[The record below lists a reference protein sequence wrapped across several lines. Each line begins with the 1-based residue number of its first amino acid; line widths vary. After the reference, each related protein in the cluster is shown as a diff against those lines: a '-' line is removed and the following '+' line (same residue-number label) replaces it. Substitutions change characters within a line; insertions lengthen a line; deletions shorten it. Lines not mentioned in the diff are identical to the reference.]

1 MPKGEDS
8 MMNGKPLLLTS
19 DEILAGTMLWSFNT
33 LRGFI
38 FPGD

>member
-1 MPKGEDS
+1 
-8 MMNGKPLLLTS
+8 MMNREPLLLTS
-19 DEILAGTMLWSFNT
+19 DEILLGTMLRGFNT